1 MAQAKAKTLTA
12 RTKSSAKTFKK
23 AGSLRS
29 ILCTDSA
36 KKGLGLQ
43 APLPG
48 ETDQGVEDLGQ
59 HQGQKYPVQ
68 EPHRG
73 GHIPS
78 LEPVPRPTGWILEEE
93 PPPRR

>member
-1 MAQAKAKTLTA
+1 M
-12 RTKSSAKTFKK
+12 
-23 AGSLRS
+23 
-29 ILCTDSA
+29 CTDSA

-78 LEPVPRPTGWILEEE
+78 L
-93 PPPRR
+93 